1 MPTPVAV
8 LSGGTRGFELG
19 IFKNGSVAQGFN
31 FPLSSNY
38 RWWNGVEVLA
48 TQYLIYTDKYT
59 MGSSNLAD
67 TIPVAWATPDL
78 TDQSLINLINT
89 LPPRVGLPSFTSLQ
103 PALDWLQGTND
114 FYLVKNGLENIV
126 TTNLE
131 VYWDAG
137 LYGSYVGT
145 GTQWTDLS
153 GNNRTGTLTNSPVFN
168 SSGVA
173 TFNFDGTDDYAITTG
188 PNLTSQATFSCWFKT
203 SSSQNNRY
211 LMAMAKVLSSGNN
224 GIDIYFEPTTIGS
237 YLSTAS
243 SFANPKFTTNYYDGQ
258 WHMATVTF
266 DGSNV
271 RFYYDGILRVTSA
284 LSGSLSLDPVRNLT
298 VGSWAN
304 GGVPVNAQIPIAQ
317 VYSLALSADQVLQNY
332 NAQKGRFGLPTNV
345 TNGLVA
351 QLEAGNPSS
360 YPGSGTIWYDISGNG
375 NNFTLFNGASYDST
389 TKSMAFDGSD
399 DYARSTNF
407 IDLSSASATTVQWIG
422 KQDTASQQFLWEHT
436 PDWNSTPGGF
446 GILMDST
453 GSGFQQGSWHA
464 NWYNQA
470 ARNFIN
476 LIQSTSNFFSQ
487 THRLIPNNSLGLQ
500 DWVNTDLQTFVVGPG
515 YPTGTSTVGNN
526 NGFANNYTYLASR
539 AGSSLL
545 LDGNIGVFLMYNR
558 ALSQPEIVQN
568 YEYYRSL
575 YGLTGVTRNG
585 LVLWL
590 DAGNNQSYP
599 TQGTTWYDISG
610 SVFDARLLNSPT
622 YSSDGRGSIL
632 FDGTNDIGEIS
643 LGNIPTGTQ
652 ARTISVWVKYVA
664 YGSDYYSICGYG
676 DESSSRTFDIGIINS
691 TQRIFLDVY
700 GAGGIQTTNS
710 VTPGTWFNV
719 TGIYTG
725 TQLKLY
731 LNGSLETTNTFTI
744 NTASSTFKIADMAW
758 SYPGLLNGNVGN
770 VIFYNR
776 ALSDSEVT
784 QNFNAQK
791 NRYGL

>member
-211 LMAMAKVLSSGNN
+211 LMAMAKVLSSGVN

-243 SFANPKFTTNYYDGQ
+243 SFANPEFTTNYYDGQ

-266 DGSNV
+266 DGSNA

-284 LSGSLSLDPVRNLT
+284 LSGSLSLDPIRNLT

-407 IDLSSASATTVQWIG
+407 INLSSASATTVQWIG
-422 KQDTASQQFLWEHT
+422 KQDTAASSQFLWEHT
-436 PDWNSTPGGF
+436 PDWNSVPGGF
-446 GILMDST
+446 GIIMDST
-453 GSGFQQGSWHA
+453 GNGFQQGSWHA
-464 NWYNQA
+464 NWYNVA

-476 LIQSTSNFFSQ
+476 STQNTSNFFSQ

-500 DWVNTDLQTFVVGPG
+500 DWINTDLQTFVAGPG

-526 NGFANNYTYLASR
+526 NGFANDYTYLASR
-539 AGSSLL
+539 AGSSAL

-575 YGLTGVTRNG
+575 YGLTGVTLNG
-585 LVLWL
+585 LILNL

-610 SVFDARLLNSPT
+610 SVLDGRLLNGPT
-622 YSSDGRGSIL
+622 YSTDGGGSIVFDGADDYVSIPDINFSTATIDIWVYINAYSAGGAVFVYQSSNGFEIWAGTDNVIRYNKNPSTGLTSGPGFTLNSWNNIVATSDGTANR
-632 FDGTNDIGEIS
+632 
-643 LGNIPTGTQ
+643 
-652 ARTISVWVKYVA
+652 
-664 YGSDYYSICGYG
+664 
-676 DESSSRTFDIGIINS
+676 
-691 TQRIFLDVY
+691 
-700 GAGGIQTTNS
+700 
-710 VTPGTWFNV
+710 
-719 TGIYTG
+719 
-725 TQLKLY
+725 LY
-731 LNGSLETTNTFTI
+731 LNNVNIGSTNGGIFD
-744 NTASSTFKIADMAW
+744 NTSGDIRISG
-758 SYPGLLNGNVGN
+758 YNGYMVNGKCATLRM
-770 VIFYNR
+770 YNR
-776 ALSDSEVT
+776 ALSQAEIT

>member
-38 RWWNGVEVLA
+38 RWWNGIDVLA

-137 LYGSYVGT
+137 LYGSYVGS

-153 GNNRTGTLTNSPVFN
+153 GNNRNGTLTNSPVFN

-389 TKSMAFDGSD
+389 TKSMVFDGSD

-407 IDLSSASATTVQWIG
+407 IDLSSASGVTVQTIS
-422 KQDTASQQFLWEHT
+422 KQDNTNIYMLWEHT
-436 PDWNSTPGGF
+436 PDWNSNSGGF
-446 GILMDST
+446 GSAVNSNG
-453 GSGFQQGSWHA
+453 GSVSVNEFHA
-464 NWYNQA
+464 NWNGQA
-470 ARNFIN
+470 ARNFVN
-476 LIQSTSNFFSQ
+476 TAPSSSTFFSH
-487 THRLIPNNSLGLQ
+487 THRLIKNNQLGLQ
-500 DWVNTDLQTFVVGPG
+500 DWINTDLQTFVGPS
-515 YPTGTSTVGNN
+515 YPTGTSTLGNN

-539 AGSSLL
+539 AGSAIL

-575 YGLTGVTRNG
+575 YGLSGVTRNG
-585 LVLWL
+585 LILNL

-610 SVFDARLLNSPT
+610 SVFDATLLNGPT
-622 YSSDGRGSIL
+622 YTTNGGGGIARDSTDDFISAYLGGLSSTTNFSVEVWMNINPQV
-632 FDGTNDIGEIS
+632 GTSYNAIVSAWNYPI
-643 LGNIPTGTQ
+643 
-652 ARTISVWVKYVA
+652 
-664 YGSDYYSICGYG
+664 
-676 DESSSRTFDIGIINS
+676 
-691 TQRIFLDVY
+691 
-700 GAGGIQTTNS
+700 GAGGWELQTYNGVIGVHPTYTVAYTPNTN
-710 VTPGTWFNV
+710 VHIVYTQDGTTTKIYKDTVLSQTSTTSTSLNNG
-719 TGIYTG
+719 TIGIGNLSGQGYGGYNMNGTFYTVRVYNK
-725 TQLKLY
+725 TLSQ
-731 LNGSLETTNTFTI
+731 SEI
-744 NTASSTFKIADMAW
+744 N
-758 SYPGLLNGNVGN
+758 
-770 VIFYNR
+770 
-776 ALSDSEVT
+776 

>member
-38 RWWNGVEVLA
+38 RWWNGIDVLA

-114 FYLVKNGLENIV
+114 FYLVKNGYDNIV
-126 TTNLE
+126 TSNIQLS
-131 VYWDAG
+131 YDAG
-137 LYGSYVGT
+137 FYNSYNGT
-145 GTQWTDLS
+145 GTSVIDLS
-153 GNNRTGTLTNSPVFN
+153 GNNRTGTLTNGPTFN

-173 TFNFDGTDDYAITTG
+173 SFDFAGTDDYISVSNFMG
-188 PNLTSQATFSCWFKT
+188 NTSTFSVSHWIYLNDTQSVKTIFSNYSTSGNGWVTGIRDDISNVFKFYLGSLHLYSNT
-203 SSSQNNRY
+203 TLLNNTWYHVAVTYNNGNPKIYINGVLDASSSDTI
-211 LMAMAKVLSSGNN
+211 VFGSSWFGNDIGRLGN
-224 GIDIYFEPTTIGS
+224 GSQYFNGKIAALQV
-237 YLSTAS
+237 Y
-243 SFANPKFTTNYYDGQ
+243 
-258 WHMATVTF
+258 
-266 DGSNV
+266 
-271 RFYYDGILRVTSA
+271 TSA
-284 LSGSLSLDPVRNLT
+284 LT
-298 VGSWAN
+298 
-304 GGVPVNAQIPIAQ
+304 AQQI
-317 VYSLALSADQVLQNY
+317 LQNY

-389 TKSMAFDGSD
+389 TKSMVFDGSD

-407 IDLSSASATTVQWIG
+407 IDLSSASATTVQTIY
-422 KQDTASQQFLWEHT
+422 KQDNTNIYMLWEHT
-436 PDWNSTPGGF
+436 PDWNSNSGGF
-446 GILMDST
+446 GQAVNSNGNSLVVNE
-453 GSGFQQGSWHA
+453 FHA
-464 NWYNQA
+464 NWNGQA
-470 ARNFIN
+470 ARNFVN
-476 LIQSTSNFFSQ
+476 TTPSSLSFLSH
-487 THRLIPNNSLGLQ
+487 THRLIPNNALGLQ
-500 DWVNTDLQTFVVGPG
+500 DWVNTDLQTYVGPN
-515 YPTGTSTVGNN
+515 YPTGTSTLGNN

-539 AGSSLL
+539 AGSAIL

-585 LVLWL
+585 LILNL

-610 SVFDARLLNSPT
+610 SVFDATLLNGPT
-622 YSSDGRGSIL
+622 YTTNGGGGIARDSTDDFISAYLGGLSST
-632 FDGTNDIGEIS
+632 TNFSVEVWM
-643 LGNIPTGTQ
+643 NINPQ
-652 ARTISVWVKYVA
+652 S
-664 YGSDYYSICGYG
+664 GYNAIV
-676 DESSSRTFDIGIINS
+676 SAWNYPI
-691 TQRIFLDVY
+691 
-700 GAGGIQTTNS
+700 GAGGWELQTSNGVIGVHPTYTVGYTPNTN
-710 VTPGTWFNV
+710 VHIVYTQDGTTTKIYKDTVLSQTSTTSTSLNNG
-719 TGIYTG
+719 TIGIGNLSGQGYGGYNMNGTFYTVRVYKK
-725 TQLKLY
+725 TLSQ
-731 LNGSLETTNTFTI
+731 SEI
-744 NTASSTFKIADMAW
+744 N
-758 SYPGLLNGNVGN
+758 
-770 VIFYNR
+770 
-776 ALSDSEVT
+776 

>member
-38 RWWNGVEVLA
+38 RWWNGIDVLA

-114 FYLVKNGLENIV
+114 FYLVKNGYDNIV
-126 TTNLE
+126 TSNIQLS
-131 VYWDAG
+131 YDAG
-137 LYGSYVGT
+137 FYNSYNGT
-145 GTQWTDLS
+145 GTSVIDLS
-153 GNNRTGTLTNSPVFN
+153 GNNRTGTLTNGPTFN

-173 TFNFDGTDDYAITTG
+173 SFDFAGTDDYISVSNFMG
-188 PNLTSQATFSCWFKT
+188 NTSTFSVSHWIYLNDTQSVRTIFSNYSTSGNGWVTGIRDDISNVFKFYLGSSHLYSNT
-203 SSSQNNRY
+203 TLLNNTWYHVAVTYNNGNPKIYINGVLDASSSDTI
-211 LMAMAKVLSSGNN
+211 VFGSSWFGNDIGRLGN
-224 GIDIYFEPTTIGS
+224 GSQYFNGKI
-237 YLSTAS
+237 TALQV
-243 SFANPKFTTNYYDGQ
+243 Y
-258 WHMATVTF
+258 
-266 DGSNV
+266 
-271 RFYYDGILRVTSA
+271 TSA
-284 LSGSLSLDPVRNLT
+284 LT
-298 VGSWAN
+298 
-304 GGVPVNAQIPIAQ
+304 AQQI
-317 VYSLALSADQVLQNY
+317 LQNY

-375 NNFTLFNGASYDST
+375 NDFTLFNGASYDST
-389 TKSMAFDGSD
+389 TKSMVFDGSD

-407 IDLSSASATTVQWIG
+407 IDLSSASGVTVQTIS
-422 KQDTASQQFLWEHT
+422 KQDNTNIYMLWEHT
-436 PDWNSTPGGF
+436 PDWNSNSGGF
-446 GILMDST
+446 GSAVNSNG
-453 GSGFQQGSWHA
+453 GSVSVNEFHA
-464 NWYNQA
+464 NWNNQA
-470 ARNFIN
+470 ARNFVNTAPSSSI
-476 LIQSTSNFFSQ
+476 FFSH
-487 THRLIPNNSLGLQ
+487 THRLIKNNQLGLQ
-500 DWVNTDLQTFVVGPG
+500 DWINTDLQTFVGPS
-515 YPTGTSTVGNN
+515 YPTGTSTLGNN

-539 AGSSLL
+539 AGSAIL

-575 YGLTGVTRNG
+575 YGLSGVTRNG
-585 LVLWL
+585 LILNL

-610 SVFDARLLNSPT
+610 SVFDATLLNGPT
-622 YSSDGRGSIL
+622 YTTNGGGGIARDSTDDFISAYLGGLSSTTNFSVEVWMNINPQV
-632 FDGTNDIGEIS
+632 GTSYNAIVSAWNYPI
-643 LGNIPTGTQ
+643 
-652 ARTISVWVKYVA
+652 
-664 YGSDYYSICGYG
+664 
-676 DESSSRTFDIGIINS
+676 
-691 TQRIFLDVY
+691 
-700 GAGGIQTTNS
+700 GAGGWELQTYNGVIGVHPTYTVAYTPNTN
-710 VTPGTWFNV
+710 VHIVYTQDGTTTKIYKDTVLSQTSTTSTSLNNG
-719 TGIYTG
+719 TIGIGNLSGQGYGGYNMNGTFYTVRVYNK
-725 TQLKLY
+725 TLSQ
-731 LNGSLETTNTFTI
+731 SEI
-744 NTASSTFKIADMAW
+744 N
-758 SYPGLLNGNVGN
+758 
-770 VIFYNR
+770 
-776 ALSDSEVT
+776 

>member
-126 TTNLE
+126 TTNLQL
-131 VYWDAG
+131 YYDAG
-137 LYGSYVGT
+137 LYNSYVGT
-145 GTQWTDLS
+145 GTSVIDIS
-153 GNNRTGTLTNSPVFN
+153 GNNRTGTLINGTGFI

-173 TFNFDGTDDYAITTG
+173 AFNFDGTDDQIG
-188 PNLTSQATFSCWFKT
+188 LTSQ
-203 SSSQNNRY
+203 
-211 LMAMAKVLSSGNN
+211 V
-224 GIDIYFEPTTIGS
+224 
-237 YLSTAS
+237 
-243 SFANPKFTTNYYDGQ
+243 
-258 WHMATVTF
+258 
-266 DGSNV
+266 
-271 RFYYDGILRVTSA
+271 
-284 LSGSLSLDPVRNLT
+284 LSGSDSFTVNCWIQADSSETGGTVFGNYPAGNLQIFYGSQYMGMWLNNNSTYVDSPVPFSSNPVMITAVRD
-298 VGSWAN
+298 GSVTYFYQN
-304 GGVPVNAQIPIAQ
+304 GILLKQGSSSASIGTTTDFRLGINTINNEQFNGKIFITQ
-317 VYSLALSADQVLQNY
+317 VYNISLTQSQILQNY

-375 NNFTLFNGASYDST
+375 NDFTLFNGASYDST
-389 TKSMAFDGSD
+389 TKSMVFDGSD

-407 IDLSSASATTVQWIG
+407 IDLSSASATTVQTIY
-422 KQDTASQQFLWEHT
+422 KQDNTNIYMLWEHT
-436 PDWNSTPGGF
+436 PDWNSNFGGF
-446 GILMDST
+446 GQAVNSNGNSLVVNEFHM
-453 GSGFQQGSWHA
+453 
-464 NWYNQA
+464 NWNGQT
-470 ARNFIN
+470 ARNFVN
-476 LIQSTSNFFSQ
+476 TTPSSLSFLSH
-487 THRLIPNNSLGLQ
+487 THRLIPNNALGLQ
-500 DWVNTDLQTFVVGPG
+500 DWVNTDLQTYVGPI
-515 YPTGTSTVGNN
+515 YPTGTSTLGNN

-539 AGSSLL
+539 AGSGIL

-575 YGLTGVTRNG
+575 YGLTGVTLNG
-585 LVLWL
+585 LILSL

-610 SVFDARLLNSPT
+610 SVFDATLLNGPT
-622 YSSDGRGSIL
+622 YTTNGGGGIARDSTDDFISAYLGGLSST
-632 FDGTNDIGEIS
+632 TNFSVEVWM
-643 LGNIPTGTQ
+643 NINPQ
-652 ARTISVWVKYVA
+652 S
-664 YGSDYYSICGYG
+664 GYNAIV
-676 DESSSRTFDIGIINS
+676 SAWNYPI
-691 TQRIFLDVY
+691 
-700 GAGGIQTTNS
+700 GAGGWELQTSNGVIGVHPTYTVAYTPNTN
-710 VTPGTWFNV
+710 VHIVYTQDGTTTKIYKDTVLSQTSTTSTSLNNG
-719 TGIYTG
+719 TIGIGNLSGQGYGGYNMNGTFYTVRVYKK
-725 TQLKLY
+725 TLSQ
-731 LNGSLETTNTFTI
+731 SEI
-744 NTASSTFKIADMAW
+744 N
-758 SYPGLLNGNVGN
+758 
-770 VIFYNR
+770 
-776 ALSDSEVT
+776 

>member
-19 IFKNGSVAQGFN
+19 VFKNGSVAQGFN

-203 SSSQNNRY
+203 SSSQSNRY

-243 SFANPKFTTNYYDGQ
+243 SFANPEFTTNYYDGQ

-266 DGSNV
+266 DGSNA

-284 LSGSLSLDPVRNLT
+284 LSGSLSLDPIRNLT

-332 NAQKGRFGLPTNV
+332 NAQKGRFGV
-345 TNGLVA
+345 TSSVESNLV
-351 QLEAGNPSS
+351 LELDGSNPSS
-360 YPGSGTIWYDISGNG
+360 YSGSGTEWTDMSGYG
-375 NNFTLFNGASYDST
+375 NNGTLTNGVSFST
-389 TKSMAFDGSD
+389 DNGGILVFDGSD
-399 DYARSTNF
+399 DYVNLGYKPSLLNFDITQEAWVNADSFTNWHGIISNMSSWGTGFSLKIGNIQNIAAMISGDYLKTSWLPSTGVWYHIVATHRSSDNLNVLYVNGIQENSVIRSISYETN
-407 IDLSSASATTVQWIG
+407 AVTTIGAFYTPNGLLFDGKIG
-422 KQDTASQQFLWEHT
+422 KVKSYNKALTA
-436 PDWNSTPGGF
+436 
-446 GILMDST
+446 
-453 GSGFQQGSWHA
+453 
-464 NWYNQA
+464 
-470 ARNFIN
+470 
-476 LIQSTSNFFSQ
+476 
-487 THRLIPNNSLGLQ
+487 
-500 DWVNTDLQTFVVGPG
+500 
-515 YPTGTSTVGNN
+515 
-526 NGFANNYTYLASR
+526 
-539 AGSSLL
+539 
-545 LDGNIGVFLMYNR
+545 
-558 ALSQPEIVQN
+558 PEVVQN
-568 YEYYRSL
+568 FETERGQYDV
-575 YGLTGVTRNG
+575 TGITKNG
-585 LVLWL
+585 LILWY
-590 DAGNNQSYP
+590 DAGNYASYNGS
-599 TQGTTWYDISG
+599 GTTWYDISG
-610 SVFDARLLNSPT
+610 SVFDATLLNGPT
-622 YSSDGRGSIL
+622 YTTNGGGGIVRDSTDDFISAYLGGLSSTTNFSVEVWMNINPQV
-632 FDGTNDIGEIS
+632 GTSYNAIVSAWNYPI
-643 LGNIPTGTQ
+643 
-652 ARTISVWVKYVA
+652 
-664 YGSDYYSICGYG
+664 
-676 DESSSRTFDIGIINS
+676 
-691 TQRIFLDVY
+691 
-700 GAGGIQTTNS
+700 GAGGWELQTYNGVIGVHPTYTVAYTPNTN
-710 VTPGTWFNV
+710 VHIVYTQDGTTTKIYKDTVLSQTSTTSTSLNNG
-719 TGIYTG
+719 TIGIGNLSGQGYGGYNMNGTFYTVRVYKK
-725 TQLKLY
+725 TLSQ
-731 LNGSLETTNTFTI
+731 SEI
-744 NTASSTFKIADMAW
+744 N
-758 SYPGLLNGNVGN
+758 
-770 VIFYNR
+770 
-776 ALSDSEVT
+776 